1 MTAAGRAPS
10 RPGFNLNLV
19 GGQNELV
26 FDGGSLVMDFA
37 GQVASRYPQ
46 FQDGLF
52 LVELDADA
60 AAAPVVSG
68 VVEAWPDEVESV
80 YRAVLLRVVEVVNL
94 LPTRSF

>member
-1 MTAAGRAPS
+1 LTAAGRAPS

-52 LVELDADA
+52 LR
-60 AAAPVVSG
+60 G
-68 VVEAWPDEVESV
+68 
-80 YRAVLLRVVEVVNL
+80 R
-94 LPTRSF
+94 